1 MPSRPKS
8 RDISSTRFFPE
19 DLFPGRKKGGKHS
32 TELQLQKYYA
42 RLARKGPSQK
52 LQDLWKTAPRKQAPW
67 EEGCGQGKATAW
79 NAFQSCEI
87 PSIGNLSLSSE
98 LGSSVWDA
106 ILAQLEKKVQQKG
119 QKATL
124 NDLLSVGQTIASK
137 KLPTMNW
144 QAAYEGAKIRTRPV
158 PKRQRALER
167 LQGLEGGGRFERKS
181 DKSKSKGFYG
191 KKGKKG
197 KFQKRE
203 EDEPEPEPEYED

>member
-19 DLFPGRKKGGKHS
+19 GLFPGRKKGGKHS
-32 TELQLQKYYA
+32 TALQLQKYYA
-42 RLARKGPSQK
+42 RLARTGPSQK
-52 LQDLWKTAPRKQAPW
+52 LQELWKTAPRKQTPW

-106 ILAQLEKKVQQKG
+106 ILAQLEAKG
-119 QKATL
+119 DKATL
-124 NDLLSVGQTIASK
+124 NDLLAVGQNLASK
-137 KLPTMNW
+137 KLPTMNAKNW
-144 QAAYEGAKIRTRPV
+144 RAAYEGAKIRTRPV

-167 LQGLEGGGRFERKS
+167 LQGLVEGGGRFERKS
-181 DKSKSKGFYG
+181 EKSKSKGLYG
-191 KKGKKG
+191 KKGNKG
-197 KFQKRE
+197 KFQKGEE
-203 EDEPEPEPEYED
+203 EDEPEYD